1 MVAPATQSVLEL
13 RAALGVSQARLAKL
27 AGISRHSVIRAE
39 HGRTISSPLVQHALA
54 RVAERFLPRIQEGVN
69 VPIHRV
75 NMRRMHLCLGKPGAQ
90 WRRWNGQQRACYLSH
105 RARYRKIIAD
115 AEAGRA
121 MILPR

>member
-1 MVAPATQSVLEL
+1 MVALATSLVLEL
-13 RAALGVSQARLAKL
+13 RATLGVSQARLARL

-39 HGRTISSPLVQHALA
+39 QGRIPSPLVQAALA
-54 RVAERFLPRIQEGVN
+54 RVAERYLKRIYAEVK

-75 NMRRMHLCLGKPGAQ
+75 NLRRMELCLGKPGSQ
-90 WRRWNGQQRACYLSH
+90 WKIWNGQQRACYFSH

-115 AEAGRA
+115 AQAGRA